1 MRKYSTTFGIIIIFL
16 LGLIVLL
23 YPFVSAYINS
33 VSQSR
38 AIESYREA
46 VTMANEK
53 DLTDMWEAAYAYNA
67 KLRPGE
73 DRYRF
78 SEKDHLDYLSLL
90 NLSGAGVM
98 GTLEIELIGVRLPIY
113 HGTSEGVLQVGA
125 GHFEGTSL
133 PVGGKGAHA
142 AITGHRGLPSST
154 LLTHLERLITGD
166 IFTLHILDQTLYYQ
180 VDQIRIV
187 EPDDLSLLEL
197 DPENDYCTMITCTPY
212 GVNSHRLLVRG
223 SRVDGPQAPR
233 PPEVYTEASAVSAN
247 NILRTLIIPLALI
260 LPTIRLIRWKRKQR
274 KQRRGANQ

>member
-1 MRKYSTTFGIIIIFL
+1 MRQRSITIGIILVFL
-16 LGLIVLL
+16 LGLTVLL
-23 YPFVSAYINS
+23 YPFVSAYVNS

-38 AIESYREA
+38 AVASYREA

-53 DLTDMWEAAYAYNA
+53 DLSDMWEAALAYNA
-67 KLRPGE
+67 RLRPGE

-78 SEKDHLDYLSLL
+78 SEKSHLEYLSLL

-113 HGTSEGVLQVGA
+113 HGTSEGVLQVGI

-133 PVGGKGAHA
+133 PVGGKGCHT
-142 AITGHRGLPSST
+142 AITGHRGLPSAT
-154 LLTHLERLITGD
+154 LLTHLERLIIGD

-212 GVNSHRLLVRG
+212 GVNSHRLLARG
-223 SRVDGPQAPR
+223 RRVDGPQAPR
-233 PPEVYTEASAVSAN
+233 PPEVYTEASPVSTSF
-247 NILRTLIIPLALI
+247 ILRVLIIPLVVI
-260 LPTIRLIRWKRKQR
+260 LPAIRLIRWKW
-274 KQRRGANQ
+274 KQRRGANP